1 MKSDLTAYERRENIK
16 SLLVVEK
23 NTTMVQLSHM
33 FNVSVNTIKRDLVFL
48 SSCMPIET
56 KSGNGGG
63 IFLNMEFEKHKQ
75 YLSCREKKLLEKLLK
90 TLSDK
95 DKRLMTNILNKFSVP
110 SCK

>member
-1 MKSDLTAYERRENIK
+1 MNKDLTAYERREIIK
-16 SLLVVEK
+16 SLLIK
-23 NTTMVQLSHM
+23 NKCTTMIQLAYM
-33 FNVSVNTIKRDLVFL
+33 FDVSVNTIKRDLVYL
-48 SSCMPIET
+48 SSCIPIET
-56 KSGNGGG
+56 KIGKGGG